1 MDLPQIE
8 MERPRKRPGLE
19 KVGTIVP
26 KEIIQGLK
34 EHDIEMA
41 EEKIRVLYN
50 ITCEHNL
57 RVIPSLTGS
66 IVVTNFKVIFKPN
79 ST

>member
-8 MERPRKRPGLE
+8 MERPRNRPGLE

-26 KEIIQGLK
+26 KETIQGLK
-34 EHDIEMA
+34 EHDLEIA
-41 EEKIRVLYN
+41 EVKQRILYN

-66 IVVTNFKVIFKPN
+66 IIVTNFKVIFKPN
-79 ST
+79 T